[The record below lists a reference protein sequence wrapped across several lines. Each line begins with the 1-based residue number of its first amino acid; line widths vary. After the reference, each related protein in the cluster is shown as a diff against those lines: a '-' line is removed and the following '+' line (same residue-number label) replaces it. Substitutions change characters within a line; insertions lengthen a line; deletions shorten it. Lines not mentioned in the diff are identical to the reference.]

1 MLHSWAVLQFL
12 EGFWGDSV
20 VKNPPAMQ
28 EMRVRSLGREHI
40 LEEVM
45 AAHSSTLAG
54 KFHGQRSPVGSS
66 PWGCSQMRLSHWAW
80 TQTQFLELSKKSRS
94 LLCQLLQGQAERK
107 AEVWTHIHHF
117 SENQFW
123 RLIVLALVGLVH
135 AWGRQVYS
143 DTRPQ
148 WANSQALNFFLF
160 LSASFLIPIFLKV
173 QHLDLMARFWT
184 PQPQGWD
191 NSTTLLHSDP

>member
-28 EMRVRSLGREHI
+28 EMQVRSLGREHI

-135 AWGRQVYS
+135 AWGTPGLQWYS
-143 DTRPQ
+143 PPVGKF
-148 WANSQALNFFLF
+148 SGSEF
-160 LSASFLIPIFLKV
+160 LSLSFCLISNSHF
-173 QHLDLMARFWT
+173 
-184 PQPQGWD
+184 PQSATSWPDG
-191 NSTTLLHSDP
+191 